1 MTKLSASY
9 LMEQISRYAPLALL
23 FFAFLSFLAFGIF
36 SVDYYKTLFEPRF
49 KGSAVFMAILIAIIQ
64 EAVRFGLLV
73 TSIKDFRDKKISNG
87 MLGLVGSLCLVFH
100 DISISNSIAKMWSS
114 DPSPY
119 SNLFVF
125 LILIGLLLEFRL
137 ILTVG
142 KSKTAPGNSFPY
154 RGKSQS
160 RSNGVNTAANN

>member
-9 LMEQISRYAPLALL
+9 LMEQISRYAPLGLL

-36 SVDYYKTLFEPRF
+36 SVDYYQTLFEPRF
-49 KGSAVFMAILIAIIQ
+49 KGSAVFMAILIATIQ

-87 MLGLVGSLCLVFH
+87 MLGLIGSICLVFH
-100 DISISNSIAKMWSS
+100 DISICNRIAEMWAVDSG
-114 DPSPY
+114 PY
-119 SNLFVF
+119 ANLFTF

-142 KSKTAPGNSFPY
+142 KSKAVPGQSVPY
-154 RGKSQS
+154 RANS
-160 RSNGVNTAANN
+160 RSRNNGVSTAANN